1 MLKRVWSLMAIF
13 SLLLVGCG
21 REEITAENI
30 VKKMQETQAST
41 NDLHAIV
48 RLDFTSPDES
58 GFVTA
63 EYWTRKTG
71 TKDAAGADI
80 AAVRF
85 KIIDASAKE
94 MIGAEAVSDGAKGW
108 LYSPSDNT
116 AYVGTKD
123 EIEQN
128 RPELGGPAAGGGRGA
143 MDPTAALGE
152 LQKIVE
158 QGLAAVDIQIL
169 GEEQIAG
176 HNAHKLKITPKQ
188 ETQEQLQLP
197 VELLVETTAWIDSER
212 YMPLKFMLDAKDMGK
227 VEAVAQTLDTN
238 AGVDAAQFSA
248 QPPAG
253 AKIVQIAELL
263 KEMEKNRE
271 QAGPVT
277 LDQAKAEAGFAVL
290 APTAAPNEEVLVDVQ
305 LLSMPAGK
313 TVIQSYSGSGIEWSL
328 VQSQGEERQGA
339 SLKGT
344 EIKVRGTTGTLIEGT
359 GNVGTLLSW
368 KENGIS
374 FVIAGNLSAEDAQ
387 AVAESLK

>member
-1 MLKRVWSLMAIF
+1 MAIF
-13 SLLLVGCG
+13 SLLLAGCG

-41 NDLHAIV
+41 NDVHAVV
-48 RLDFTSPDES
+48 RLDFTSPQES

-71 TKDAAGADI
+71 TKDDAGNEI

-85 KIIDASAKE
+85 KVIDASAKE
-94 MIGAEAVSDGAKGW
+94 LVGAEAVSDGAKGW
-108 LYSPSDNT
+108 LYSPSENT
-116 AYVGTKD
+116 AFVGTKD
-123 EIEQN
+123 EIEKN
-128 RPELGGPAAGGGRGA
+128 RPEFGGGAPGAGGGRGA

-158 QGLAAVDIQIL
+158 KGLAAVDIQIL
-169 GEEQIAG
+169 GEEAIAG

-212 YMPLKFMLDAKDMGK
+212 YLPLKFVLDAKDMGK
-227 VEAVAQTLDTN
+227 VEVVAQTLDTN

-248 QPPAG
+248 APPAG
-253 AKIVQIAELL
+253 AKIVQIADML

-271 QAGPVT
+271 QAGPVS
-277 LDQAKAEAGFAVL
+277 LDDAKAQAGFAVL
-290 APTAAPNEEVLVDVQ
+290 EPSAAPNQEKLVDVQ
-305 LLSMPAGK
+305 LLTMPSGK
-313 TVIQSYSGSGIEWSL
+313 TVIQTYSGSGIEWSL
-328 VQSQGEERQGA
+328 VQSQGEERQGS

-344 EIKVRGTTGTLIEGT
+344 EVKVRGTTGTLIEGT
-359 GNVGTLLSW
+359 GSVGTLLSW